1 MEEGIQVSDRLKEAL
16 KKRRNDSR
24 MSYEDIIWEMLE
36 DSSDLSDEVKQEIE
50 ISRSEA
56 KKGETKNW
64 DEIKKDLSLNV

>member
-1 MEEGIQVSDRLKEAL
+1 
-16 KKRRNDSR
+16 